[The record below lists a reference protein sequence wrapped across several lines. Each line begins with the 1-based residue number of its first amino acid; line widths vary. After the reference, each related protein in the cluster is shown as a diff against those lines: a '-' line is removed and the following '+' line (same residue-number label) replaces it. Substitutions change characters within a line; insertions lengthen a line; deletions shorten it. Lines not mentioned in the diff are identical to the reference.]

1 MPSRSRD
8 RCTWSIGATPR
19 SSMRPRGAR
28 DERHLS
34 VVRDRVSRGPRQGP
48 GGRRARALR
57 GVQQRVCGEP
67 RGRRR
72 SGRRRGGTRRRS
84 SPAGARCSGGCRR
97 TAAAPRSRS
106 GRPAHARCAAP
117 AAPSGSGTPAPAR
130 DAALFGTGCRASAA
144 RGAAHASLATA
155 GVAPRAPAPPAPPS
169 PPAPAPPAPGAPA
182 GAAPGQRMT
191 SPLRPVNPFM
201 VQDPK
206 QKARRLARAL
216 VSDLVV
222 YHPEKRQQGLRD
234 GTLPQLFKDE
244 IEKSWQEYVE
254 QVGAELAKTTPFWAE
269 ALNEILAGGNKVF

>member
-1 MPSRSRD
+1 MNVTCPS
-8 RCTWSIGATPR
+8 CET
-19 SSMRPRGAR
+19 
-28 DERHLS
+28 
-34 VVRDRVSRGPRQGP
+34 VYRVDPSKVPT
-48 GGRRARALR
+48 GGVRARCA
-57 GVQQRVCGEP
+57 VCSNVFP
-67 RGRRR
+67 VNAA
-72 SGRRRGGTRRRS
+72 S
-84 SPAGARCSGGCRR
+84 
-97 TAAAPRSRS
+97 AAAPRA
-106 GRPAHARCAAP
+106 PAAP
-117 AAPSGSGTPAPAR
+117 AAPSAPA
-130 DAALFGTGCRASAA
+130 
-144 RGAAHASLATA
+144 
-155 GVAPRAPAPPAPPS
+155 
-169 PPAPAPPAPGAPA
+169 APA
-182 GAAPGQRMT
+182 GAGPGQRMT

>member
-1 MPSRSRD
+1 MPRRSRD
-8 RCTWSIGATPR
+8 RCSWSIAATTR
-19 SSMRPRGAR
+19 SSMRPKGVR

-34 VVRDRVSRGPRQGP
+34 VVRDRVSRGPRQGSA
-48 GGRRARALR
+48 GRSARALR
-57 GVQQRVCGEP
+57 GVQQCVSGEP
-67 RGRRR
+67 RDG
-72 SGRRRGGTRRRS
+72 RGGTRRRS
-84 SPAGARCSGGCRR
+84 SPPPGTPRPRR
-97 TAAAPRSRS
+97 APQ
-106 GRPAHARCAAP
+106 AP
-117 AAPSGSGTPAPAR
+117 AT
-130 DAALFGTGCRASAA
+130 
-144 RGAAHASLATA
+144 
-155 GVAPRAPAPPAPPS
+155 
-169 PPAPAPPAPGAPA
+169 PPAPGAPA

-254 QVGAELAKTTPFWAE
+254 QVGQEVAKSTPFWAE